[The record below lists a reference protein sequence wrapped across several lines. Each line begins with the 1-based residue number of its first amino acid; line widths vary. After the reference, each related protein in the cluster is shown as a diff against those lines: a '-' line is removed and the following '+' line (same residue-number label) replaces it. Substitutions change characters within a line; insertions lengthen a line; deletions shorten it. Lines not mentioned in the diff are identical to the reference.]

1 MGDDGLGDPKI
12 QDFFTHELSAVVG
25 DDGVGD
31 PETENDVLDKIY
43 YLLIANLSQ
52 GPCLNPLSELIDR
65 DKQVG
70 QALRCFLEGPQKVW
84 APHNKRPCNGD
95 RLELL
100 GQSMDLPHEVL
111 ASPARPHDVRHVASG
126 RRQ

>member
-12 QDFFTHELSAVVG
+12 QEFFTHELSAVVG

-31 PETENDVLDKIY
+31 PETENDVLDEIY

-70 QALRCFLEGPQKVW
+70 QALRCFLEGPQKV
-84 APHNKRPCNGD
+84 
-95 RLELL
+95 
-100 GQSMDLPHEVL
+100 
-111 ASPARPHDVRHVASG
+111 
-126 RRQ
+126 